1 MYEKL
6 PIAQFS
12 NGGVLYM
19 KEKKKVEHDEVLTDK
34 DVIVEKGMPPQILA
48 RHENDSNPEAY
59 DLRDPE
65 QLNAD

>member
-1 MYEKL
+1 MYEKF